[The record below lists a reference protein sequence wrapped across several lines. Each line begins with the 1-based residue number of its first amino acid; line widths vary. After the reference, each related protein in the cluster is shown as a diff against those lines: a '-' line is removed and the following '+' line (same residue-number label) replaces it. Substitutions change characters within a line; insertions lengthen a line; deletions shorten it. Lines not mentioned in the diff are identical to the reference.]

1 MPLRSQ
7 STARDQRAARRHAR
21 RLAQLLA
28 VTGLVLLSTVLTS
41 CQQLRNLTTTFT
53 AQHVSGPSLEGTYR
67 FIYDLTNGRANG
79 APTKVQSDKVLWA
92 FQSECQKSGCV
103 ATGTALVRDNAHA
116 PFNPPLTIV
125 LRYSG
130 GHWESLPSNV
140 QVATQGPCLGPG
152 NTVVGQAD
160 VTNAESWQLWPK
172 DDGTLDGR
180 LNATVLS
187 NECGRQGVALTVPLT
202 ATRTDDVA
210 PEIKVANPD
219 VAAKD
224 SWPKQAGAP
233 GPIFNGVYEFN
244 YFYSDRTRNGG
255 FPAPLV
261 DAGGWSPAWTGR
273 SLCNTP
279 THCIAT
285 GSDRNGQGTAVVL
298 ESAGDK
304 WQSLSPR
311 LETVTCGRLPIR
323 AVALFELSL
332 DASDPKEIHG
342 TETQSMLSNECGDMG
357 AVYSTPVVVRML
369 DDKPA
374 RNIEVADPALF
385 LP

>member
-7 STARDQRAARRHAR
+7 STARDSRATQRRARRAG
-21 RLAQLLA
+21 RLLTAA
-28 VTGLVLLSTVLTS
+28 GLVILSTMLTG
-41 CQQLRNLTTTFT
+41 CQQLQDVTTIFT
-53 AQHVSGPSLEGTYR
+53 QHVAGPSLEGTYR
-67 FIYDLTNGRANG
+67 FIYDLANGRANG

-92 FQSECQKSGCV
+92 FRSECQKSGCV
-103 ATGTALVRDNAHA
+103 ATGTALDRDNAHT
-116 PFNPPLTIV
+116 PLTPPLTIV

-130 GHWESLPSNV
+130 GHWESLPSKV

-152 NTVVGQAD
+152 NTVVGQAE

-180 LNATVLS
+180 LNGTVLS
-187 NECGRQGVALTVPLT
+187 NECGHQGVALTVPLT
-202 ATRTDDVA
+202 ATRTGDVA

-224 SWPKQAGAP
+224 SWPTQAGSP
-233 GPIFNGVYEFN
+233 GPIFNGVYEFT

-255 FPAPLV
+255 IPAPL
-261 DAGGWSPAWTGR
+261 DAWSSPAWTGR

-311 LETVTCGRLPIR
+311 LKTVMCVRLPIR
-323 AVALFELSL
+323 AAALFELSL

-357 AVYSTPVVVRML
+357 AVYTTPVRVRML
-369 DDKPA
+369 DDKPL
-374 RNIEVADPALF
+374 RDIEVADPALF